1 MKQKVTVFTWL
12 NAIFCSLV
20 GISCLLPI
28 IHLLAMSLSSE
39 DMVVFGRVGLWPVGF
54 NLSSYEYIL
63 NNEAFWR
70 ASGVTL
76 IRLLLGVPLKVLV
89 CILAAYP
96 LSKFNSRFRGRS
108 IFVWYIFFTML
119 FGGGVIPWF
128 IVISELGLTGTIW
141 AMILPCAVVSGNI
154 LLLLNFFRSLPQ
166 EVEES
171 ALIDG
176 AGQYR
181 ILFQIIIPISKPA
194 IATICI
200 YSILEHWNSWFDG
213 MILMNSPDQ
222 YPLMTYLYY
231 TGETIS
237 FSQRSSAELE
247 TMAEVGKRTYRAAQV
262 FVSVLPMLMVYPF
275 FQRYFTKGIV
285 LGAVKG

>member
-1 MKQKVTVFTWL
+1 MKQKVSLLTWL
-12 NAIFCSLV
+12 NAFFCTLV

-28 IHLLAMSLSSE
+28 LHLLAISLSRE
-39 DMVVFGRVGLWPVGF
+39 DMVSFGRVSLWPVGF
-54 NLSSYEYIL
+54 NWSSYEYIL
-63 NNEAFWR
+63 DNTAFWR
-70 ASGVTL
+70 ASLVTL
-76 IRLLLGVPLKVLV
+76 ERLILGVPMKMLV

-96 LSKFNSRFRGRS
+96 LSKFNRRFRLRGV
-108 IFVWYIFFTML
+108 FVWYIFFTML
-119 FGGGVIPWF
+119 FSGGIIPWF
-128 IVISELGLTGTIW
+128 IVVNELGLTGKIW
-141 AMILPCAVVSGNI
+141 ALLLPCAVIPGNI
-154 LLLLNFFRSLPQ
+154 LLLLNFFRTLPP
-166 EVEES
+166 ELEES

-181 ILFQIIIPISKPA
+181 ILFQIILPISKPA
-194 IATICI
+194 IATICV

-213 MILMNSPDQ
+213 MLLMNSPDQ

-231 TGETIS
+231 TGESIS

-262 FVSVLPMLMVYPF
+262 FVSTLPMLVVYPF

>member
-1 MKQKVTVFTWL
+1 MKNKVSVLTVL
-12 NAIFCSLV
+12 NAAFCTFV
-20 GISCLLPI
+20 GLTCLLPI

-39 DMVVFGRVGLWPVGF
+39 DMVVFGRVGLLPVGF
-54 NLSSYEYIL
+54 NLSSYEYIM

-108 IFVWYIFFTML
+108 AFVWYIFFTML
-119 FGGGVIPWF
+119 FSGGIIPWF
-128 IVISELGLTGTIW
+128 IVNNELKLTGTIW
-141 AMILPCAVVSGNI
+141 ALILPCAVVPGNI
-154 LLLLNFFRSLPQ
+154 LLLLNFFRSQPQ
-166 EVEES
+166 EIEES

-181 ILFQIIIPISKPA
+181 ILFRIIIPISKPA

-200 YSILEHWNSWFDG
+200 YSILEHWNAWFDG

-222 YPLMTYLYY
+222 YPLMSYLYY
-231 TGETIS
+231 TGEAIS

-247 TMAEVGKRTYRAAQV
+247 TMSEVGKRTYRAAQV
-262 FVSVLPMLMVYPF
+262 FISTLPMLMVYPF

>member
-1 MKQKVTVFTWL
+1 MKQKVSFFTWL
-12 NAIFCSLV
+12 NAIVCTVV
-20 GISCLLPI
+20 GLSCLLPI
-28 IHLLAMSLSSE
+28 VHLLAMSLSSE
-39 DMVVFGRVGLWPVGF
+39 DMVVFGKVGLWPVGF

-63 NNEAFWR
+63 DNEAFWR
-70 ASGVTL
+70 ASGVTVV
-76 IRLLLGVPLKVLV
+76 RLLLGVPIKVIV

-128 IVISELGLTGTIW
+128 IVINELHMTGTVW
-141 AMILPCAVVSGNI
+141 ALILPCAVVSGNI

-200 YSILEHWNSWFDG
+200 YSILEHWNAWFDG

-237 FSQRSSAELE
+237 FSQRSAAELE

-262 FVSVLPMLMVYPF
+262 FVSTLPMLMVYPF